1 MVVLCVG
8 LDLDCIDPGQ
18 NRIMQ
23 DPNYWKD
30 VFKEAAAEAKRI
42 DRMNML
48 TVVAAVALVFG
59 LIVGVFLIILK

>member
-1 MVVLCVG
+1 
-8 LDLDCIDPGQ
+8 
-18 NRIMQ
+18 MQ